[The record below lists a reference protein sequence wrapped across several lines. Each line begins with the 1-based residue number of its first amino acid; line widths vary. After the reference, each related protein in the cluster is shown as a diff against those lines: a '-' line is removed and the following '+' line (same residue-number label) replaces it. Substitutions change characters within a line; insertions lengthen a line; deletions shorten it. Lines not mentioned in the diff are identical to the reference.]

1 MGPYIALLILL
12 AAVFGICYLIDKG
25 FTRLF
30 RSKVQH
36 LSGLSVRLNKRLGS
50 FGLMVALLG
59 VVGLFAGLGE
69 NWLLVAGGGLLIVV
83 GAGMVVYYMSFGIYY
98 DSDSFLLSTIGK
110 KPAEYRFADIQ
121 SQLLYT
127 SAGGVIVELH
137 LSDGRAIQIQPS
149 MTGGYDFLDKAFA
162 AWLVQT
168 GKTLEECAFHDPA
181 NSCWF
186 PPAEQ

>member
-1 MGPYIALLILL
+1 MRPYIALLILL
-12 AAVFGICYLIDKG
+12 AAVFGICYLVDKG
-25 FTRLF
+25 FTKLF

-50 FGLMVALLG
+50 FGVIVALLG
-59 VVGLFAGLGE
+59 VAGLFAGLGK
-69 NWLLVAGGGLLIVV
+69 NWLLVAGGCLLIVV
-83 GAGMVVYYMSFGIYY
+83 GAGMVVYYMCFGIYY
-98 DSDSFLLSTIGK
+98 DTDSFIFSTIGRK
-110 KPAEYRFADIQ
+110 TMEYRFADIQ

-137 LSDGRAIQIQPS
+137 LRDGRAIQIQPS
-149 MTGGYDFLDKAFA
+149 MIGGYEFLDKAFA

-168 GKTLEECAFHDPA
+168 GKTLEECDFHDPA

-186 PPAEQ
+186 PSAQK